1 MSSKKIHILQ
11 QNNKLCAIIITLIYI
26 IIVFIQLNDKILFLN
41 LLFYTVDYKNITNLI
56 AFPHIPTRLF

>member
-11 QNNKLCAIIITLIYI
+11 QNNKLSAIIITLIYI

-41 LLFYTVDYKNITNLI
+41 LLYSIVYYKNITNLI
-56 AFPHIPTRLF
+56 AFPHIHTLLS